1 VCKKIVQ
8 RHGGQITV
16 DSQMRTGSVFRFT
29 IPAPMDEAIDER
41 KMLFATSV

>member
-16 DSQMRTGSVFRFT
+16 VSQVGTGSDFRFT
-29 IPAPMDEAIDER
+29 IPAPMEEAVDVR
-41 KMLFATSV
+41 KMLLATSV